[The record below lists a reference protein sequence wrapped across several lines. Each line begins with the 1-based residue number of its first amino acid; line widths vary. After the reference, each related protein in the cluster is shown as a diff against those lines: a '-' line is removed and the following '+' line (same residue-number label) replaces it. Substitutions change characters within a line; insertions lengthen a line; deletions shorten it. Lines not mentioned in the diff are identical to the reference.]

1 MKMKVKKLLSVLVS
15 LFCCIN
21 CMSIVS
27 YAEIDLTHTFVDER
41 GLQENTWINLKCISK
56 NEGCK
61 KYLIRYEDAK
71 KLEEIFKSL
80 IKDNK
85 SNKDTIK
92 NLQKAGILVTG
103 LAGGAASIYFAP
115 LTTLGILTVG
125 GVSAPTMCNVYNGV
139 IDPTVEVIGV
149 VPQMFVKAINWLKSK
164 ITGEPPAV
172 FYKPKGIIGNTMDT
186 LCGDKSKENFNEGV
200 LEGLRRIIFGDIESP
215 NITSITDEKRRTLTG
230 ALNDFY
236 NQVKN
241 KKYKNNDII
250 VLSTNFAPG
259 HTDAKIKFDKTW
271 VKLKYEKSVDE
282 YFKKIKK

>member
-21 CMSIVS
+21 CMNMVS
-27 YAEIDLTHTFVDER
+27 YAKIDLTHTFVDER

-103 LAGGAASIYFAP
+103 LAGGTVSIYFAP
-115 LTTLGILTVG
+115 LTTLKILTIG
-125 GVSAPTMCNVYNGV
+125 GLSAPTMCSVYNGV

-149 VPQMFVKAINWLKSK
+149 VPQTLVKVINWVKSK
-164 ITGEPPAV
+164 ITGEQPV
-172 FYKPKGIIGNTMDT
+172 NYKPKGIIGNTMDT
-186 LCGDKSKENFNEGV
+186 LCGDKSKENFNEGL

-236 NQVKN
+236 NQIKN
-241 KKYKNNDII
+241 KKYKDNDII

-271 VKLKYEKSVDE
+271 VKLKYEKPVDE

>member
-1 MKMKVKKLLSVLVS
+1 MNVKKLRSVLVS

-21 CMSIVS
+21 CMSILS

-41 GLQENTWINLKCISK
+41 GLQENTWINLECIGK

-61 KYLIRYEDAK
+61 KYLIRYEEAK
-71 KLEEIFKSL
+71 KLEGIFKSL
-80 IKDNK
+80 IKDSK

-92 NLQKAGILVTG
+92 NLQKAGILVMG
-103 LAGGAASIYFAP
+103 LAGGSASIYFAP

-125 GVSAPTMCNVYNGV
+125 GVAAPTMCSVYNGV
-139 IDPTVEVIGV
+139 IDPTVEVIGF
-149 VPQMFVKAINWLKSK
+149 VPQMIFKAINWLKSK
-164 ITGEPPAV
+164 ITGRQAAI

-200 LEGLRRIIFGDIESP
+200 LEGLRRIIFGDIEFP
-215 NITSITDEKRRTLTG
+215 NITSITDEKRRTLTD

-236 NQVKN
+236 NQIKN

-250 VLSTNFAPG
+250 ILSTNFVPG
-259 HTDAKIKFDKTW
+259 HTNAKIKFDKTW
-271 VKLKYEKSVDE
+271 VKLKYEKPVDE